1 MAEHLTLQL
10 FNPQQAHQ
18 AMTAQLW
25 PQIKALTTAGKRL
38 VLTLVD
44 ADDEVRIKQRGYYH
58 KVILGEIAQKASM
71 NGQKFDMR
79 TWKEYFRKKHLPDK
93 RKNVKNPMTGRTITI
108 RVRQSTENL
117 GVKKY
122 AQLIEMVTAFAVTD
136 LGVEFS
142 ERNFDRWVDPET
154 GELLNGHYSSSDT
167 REIFQ

>member
-1 MAEHLTLQL
+1 MAEHLALQL

-18 AMTAQLW
+18 AMTNQLW

-58 KVILGEIAQKASM
+58 KVILTEIAQKASI
-71 NGQKFDMR
+71 NGEKFNMP
-79 TWKEYFRKKHLPDK
+79 TWKEHFRRKHLPDK
-93 RKNVKNPMTGRTITI
+93 RKRTKDPMTGKTMTI

-136 LGVEFS
+136 LGVTFS

-154 GELLNGHYSSSDT
+154 GEIL
-167 REIFQ
+167 Q

>member
-1 MAEHLTLQL
+1 MAEHLLLNL

-18 AMTAQLW
+18 AMTNQLW
-25 PQIKALTTAGKRL
+25 PLIKAQTTAGNRL

-44 ADDEVRIKQRGYYH
+44 ADNAVTIKQRGYYH
-58 KVILGEIAQKASM
+58 KVILTEIAQKASM
-71 NGQKFDMR
+71 NGEKFNMP

-93 RKNVKNPMTGRTITI
+93 RKKVKNPMTGRTITI
-108 RVRQSTENL
+108 RVRQSTEDL

-142 ERNFDRWVDPET
+142 ERNFNNWVDPDT
-154 GELLNGHYSSSDT
+154 G
-167 REIFQ
+167 EIFQ